1 MEWIF
6 RVCALALFGWWYY
19 YMSTR
24 RICLLYRISK
34 MHTNAEWGGGE
45 SSFPIEEDPIHRDW
59 LLTTTVS
66 LFFFFFSL
74 YSSLP
79 FSWLSIWTPQPWAS
93 FVARLLL
100 AGCCI
105 PSALLRGQTR
115 ALSLHHT
122 APISLSSQT
131 YLSNLFWFLF
141 SPLSGFI
148 GKKHKKHSCLH
159 QRSEWEILVRHVR
172 AALASPI
179 TWNVVINSI
188 RSWNELSISCPSV

>member
-1 MEWIF
+1 M
-6 RVCALALFGWWYY
+6 
-19 YMSTR
+19 
-24 RICLLYRISK
+24 
-34 MHTNAEWGGGE
+34 GGGE

-115 ALSLHHT
+115 VLSLHHT

-148 GKKHKKHSCLH
+148 GKKTQKTQLSSSTIGMGNSCAA
-159 QRSEWEILVRHVR
+159 R
-172 AALASPI
+172 ACCLG
-179 TWNVVINSI
+179 
-188 RSWNELSISCPSV
+188 ISNHLKCCD